1 MKELLILFLLAC
13 INARACIRTL
23 CNSPTWVKLQSKIVI
38 CPELWDGQ
46 HLLRSGTCKCGLNF
60 RYCKQVCKEKYRLLM
75 LPCGRFRLQVSKEP
89 LARRKQNTA
98 NDWVLCNWI
107 GESLEGAGWAWSQ
120 KSKNITRIQIPSW
133 EWKNG
138 GKGDGNE
145 VRHRAEE
152 KST

>member
-1 MKELLILFLLAC
+1 MSAVLVLLSDNKKVLLLSLNSRTELLKKAKRMKELLILFLLAC

-75 LPCGRFRLQVSKEP
+75 LPCGRFRLQVSKSHWREENRI
-89 LARRKQNTA
+89 LQMTECCA
-98 NDWVLCNWI
+98 I
-107 GESLEGAGWAWSQ
+107 G
-120 KSKNITRIQIPSW
+120 
-133 EWKNG
+133 
-138 GKGDGNE
+138 
-145 VRHRAEE
+145 
-152 KST
+152 